1 MINNQ
6 LEDYVAD
13 LGLTQTQLNNKR
25 NYIGGSSAKD
35 IADGNWLKVY
45 EMLVDGKRDD
55 LTKVFK
61 VQLGHVTE
69 EYNLIWFADHYGW
82 DIIEWKYDVAVT
94 NPDYPFIG
102 CLPDALMRRSSM
114 DAIIDAKHSGASA
127 PWWNEQKIAEY
138 YYAQAQHNMIATQV
152 HDFYLSVV
160 FGNEQPVEVHIPYDQ
175 EWSANYIDMCS
186 IFWQSIENK
195 QKPQETT
202 AMPKPIIVLGDMREL
217 DMTEGNQ
224 KSLWADHANV
234 YIENEKKAKLFEYSK
249 KEIKKMVPE
258 DVKKAFGNKIEINR
272 SKGGALT
279 VKITDE

>member
-1 MINNQ
+1 MTNNR
-6 LEDYVAD
+6 LSDYVAD
-13 LGLTQTQLNNKR
+13 LGLTQTQVNNKR

-82 DIIEWKYDVAVT
+82 EIEEWKYEEAVY
-94 NPDYPFIG
+94 NAEVPFIA
-102 CLPDALMRRSSM
+102 CLPDALMKRGS
-114 DAIIDAKHSGASA
+114 DLAVIDAKHTGASA
-127 PWWNEQKIAEY
+127 PWWDEQKVAEY

-160 FGNEQPVEVHIPYDQ
+160 FGNDAPVEIHIPYDRDYCQ
-175 EWSANYIDMCS
+175 NYIDLCTA
-186 IFWQSIENK
+186 FWQCVENK
-195 QKPQETT
+195 RPPTNEYSIPT
-202 AMPKPIIVLGDMREL
+202 PKVNIDDMREL
-217 DMTEGNQ
+217 DMTSGNMTEEWKVNAIMYQ
-224 KSLWADHANV
+224 NN
-234 YIENEKKAKLFEYSK
+234 ENAAQAFDASK
-249 KEIKKMVPE
+249 KNLKNLVPE
-258 DVKKAFGNKIEINR
+258 DVKLAFGNNIEIKRNK
-272 SKGGALT
+272 KGAMT